1 MYRERKITVSKK
13 GRQRPS
19 SSSSSLV
26 VFCCYG
32 RRLNERIGNDT
43 TSRGARAHADVVF
56 ISI

>member
-13 GRQRPS
+13 GRQRP